1 METGTATG
9 GLPTLEVIIIVV
21 VAATISCCGIA
32 CGARHLAPNKVE
44 PEIVSVSTTRVSTKE
59 RAAVVEWKLEEII
72 GKIQLMKFTLLR

>member
-44 PEIVSVSTTRVSTKE
+44 PEIVSAAGS
-59 RAAVVEWKLEEII
+59 RAFAEN
-72 GKIQLMKFTLLR
+72 TALRLVRNY